1 MTTIDNIFTLSGYY
15 INYFLG
21 VDDIVSN
28 YSTFFK
34 QVQRTPEDIFIYSG
48 EKSLTYKEV
57 FESSLKLANHFH
69 QHGISKDTRVV
80 VMLPN
85 IPEMIYTW
93 LALSRLEAMMIP
105 VNINYKSLA
114 LRYIIDDSSAVSVIY
129 HADNEE
135 DVLNATNILTGLNV
149 FIGIGDCK
157 NEATIDF
164 IKYTEKP
171 LFGGP
176 YNPDA
181 NDTNVM
187 FYSGAATGPAKY
199 AKYSNSQLFRN
210 TNDYLSAVMLKHN
223 DVIFSQ
229 FSLAHFIGY
238 ISVMNAVVNA
248 GASIAICNTDNED
261 EVKKTLEISQAN
273 YMVAEPAYIAYLN
286 KKNDKAFLPESIR
299 YAITG
304 GGRLKKDIHETFTSI
319 YKIPVFKIYGMVEA
333 GPILTVNTN
342 TDKPTSIGTTLSNVT
357 IALKKGDVMLT
368 EEVIG
373 EICVVSN
380 ILTEDLHKLLSDKFH
395 NGWYHTGD
403 LGRLDMDG
411 YLYFVDRK
419 AYVINV
425 RGFDVYPEQV
435 EIALMKHPKIRDVV
449 VKGTPKDSYSESI
462 HAYIIQEE
470 GKRPTDDELIAFL
483 EKELLRYQIPEK
495 FIYVN
500 HFPKSPTGK
509 VVRQALK

>member
-1 MTTIDNIFTLSGYY
+1 M
-15 INYFLG
+15 
-21 VDDIVSN
+21 
-28 YSTFFK
+28 
-34 QVQRTPEDIFIYSG
+34 FIYSG
-48 EKSLTYKEV
+48 EKALTYKEV
-57 FESSLKLANHFH
+57 FESSLKLASHFH
-69 QHGISKDTRVV
+69 QQGITRDSRVV

-105 VNINYKSLA
+105 VNVNYKSLA

-129 HADNEE
+129 HANNEE
-135 DVLNATNILTGLNV
+135 DVLNAADILTSLDV
-149 FIGIGDCK
+149 FIGLGECK
-157 NEATIDF
+157 NEGSIDF
-164 IKYTEKP
+164 MEYMDKP

-176 YNPDA
+176 YNPEGD
-181 NDTNVM
+181 DTNVM

-199 AKYSNSQLFRN
+199 AKYSNYQICRN
-210 TNDYLSAVMLKHN
+210 TNDYLSAVMLKPK
-223 DVIFSQ
+223 DVLFSQ
-229 FSLAHFIGY
+229 FPLAHYIGY
-238 ISVMNAVVNA
+238 VAVMNAVVNA
-248 GASIAICNTDNED
+248 GASIAICNTDDED
-261 EVKKTLEISQAN
+261 ELKKTFDTSKAN

-286 KKNDKAFLPESIR
+286 EKNDKTFLPESLQ

-304 GGRLKKDIHETFTSI
+304 GGRLKKEIHEAFMSI
-319 YKIPVFKIYGMVEA
+319 YKMPVFKIYGMVEA

-342 TDKPTSIGTTLSNVT
+342 PDKPSSIGTTLSNVS
-357 IALKKGDVMLT
+357 IALKKGDKMLT

-373 EICVVSN
+373 EISVVSS
-380 ILTEDLHKLLSDKFH
+380 ILTEDLHKLLSDQFH
-395 NGWYHTGD
+395 DGWYHTGD

-419 AYVINV
+419 SYVINV

-435 EIALMKHPKIRDVV
+435 ETVLMKHPMIQDVV
-449 VKGTPKDSYSESI
+449 VKGTSKDSYSESI
-462 HAYIIQEE
+462 QAYIIQED
-470 GKRPTDDELIAFL
+470 GKRSTDDELITFL
-483 EKELLRYQIPEK
+483 EKKLPRYQIPEK

>member
-1 MTTIDNIFTLSGYY
+1 LS
-15 INYFLG
+15 
-21 VDDIVSN
+21 
-28 YSTFFK
+28 
-34 QVQRTPEDIFIYSG
+34 
-48 EKSLTYKEV
+48 YKEV
-57 FESSLKLANHFH
+57 FDSSLSLANLFH
-69 QHGISKDTRVV
+69 QHGITKDTRVV

-93 LALSRLEAMMIP
+93 LALSRLEAMIIP
-105 VNINYKSLA
+105 VNVNYKSLA

-135 DVLNATNILTGLNV
+135 DVLNATNILTSIET

-157 NEATIDF
+157 NETTIDF
-164 IKYTEKP
+164 MEYQDKP

-176 YNPDA
+176 YNPEDE
-181 NDTNVM
+181 DTNVM

-199 AKYSNSQLFRN
+199 AKYSNYQIFRN
-210 TNDYLSAVMLKHN
+210 TNDFLSALMFKPE

-229 FSLAHFIGY
+229 FPLAHFIGY
-238 ISVMNAVVNA
+238 IAVMNAVVNA
-248 GASIAICNTDNED
+248 GASLAVCNADD
-261 EVKKTLEISQAN
+261 ENDLQQTLKNAQPT
-273 YMVAEPAYIAYLN
+273 YMVAEPSYLAYLN
-286 KKNDKAFLPESIR
+286 DKNDRSFLPKSLK
-299 YAITG
+299 YAVTG
-304 GGRLKKDIHETFTSI
+304 GGRLKKELHESFMNI
-319 YKIPVFKIYGMVEA
+319 YKIPVFKIYGMIEA

-342 TDKPTSIGTTLSNVT
+342 TEKPNSIGTSLSS
-357 IALKKGDVMLT
+357 ISIMLKKGDKMLP
-368 EEVIG
+368 EEQTG

-380 ILTEDLHKLLSDKFH
+380 ILTKDLHKLLSDQFH
-395 NGWYHTGD
+395 DGWYHTGD

-419 AYVINV
+419 SYVINV

-435 EIALMKHPKIRDVV
+435 ETVLMKHPMIRDVV
-449 VKGTPKDSYSESI
+449 VKGTPKDNYSESI
-462 HAYIIQEE
+462 QAYIIQED
-470 GKRPTDDELIAFL
+470 GKRPTDDELITFL
-483 EKELLRYQIPEK
+483 EKKLPRYQIPEK

>member
-1 MTTIDNIFTLSGYY
+1 M
-15 INYFLG
+15 FLG
-21 VDDIVSN
+21 VDRIVSN

-34 QVQRTPEDIFIYSG
+34 QVQKTPEDVFIYSG
-48 EKSLTYKEV
+48 VKSLTYKEV

-69 QHGISKDTRVV
+69 QQGITKDSRVV

-105 VNINYKSLA
+105 VNIHYKSLA
-114 LRYIIDDSSAVSVIY
+114 LRYIIDNSSAVSVIY

-135 DVLNATNILTGLNV
+135 DVLNATNILTSLDV
-149 FIGIGDCK
+149 FIGLGDCK
-157 NEATIDF
+157 NEKTIDF
-164 IKYTEKP
+164 MSYIEKP

-176 YNPDA
+176 YNPED

-199 AKYSNSQLFRN
+199 AKYSNYQICRN
-210 TNDYLSAVMLKHN
+210 TNDYLSAVMLKPK
-223 DVIFSQ
+223 DVLFSQ
-229 FSLAHFIGY
+229 FPLTHFIGY
-238 ISVMNAVVNA
+238 IAVINAVVNA
-248 GASIAICNTDNED
+248 GASIAICNTDDED
-261 EVKKTLEISQAN
+261 ELKKTLELAQPN
-273 YMVAEPAYIAYLN
+273 YMVVEPSYFSYLI
-286 KKNDKAFLPESIR
+286 KKNDKTFLPGSLQ

-304 GGRLKKDIHETFTSI
+304 GGRLKKEIHETFMNI

-342 TDKPTSIGTTLSNVT
+342 TDKPTSIGTTLSNVS
-357 IALKKGDVMLT
+357 IALKRGEEMLT

-373 EICVVSN
+373 EISVVSS
-380 ILTEDLHKLLSDKFH
+380 ILTEDLHKLLSDQFYK
-395 NGWYHTGD
+395 GWYHTED

-435 EIALMKHPKIRDVV
+435 EIALMKHPMIQDVV
-449 VKGTPKDSYSESI
+449 VKGAPKDSYSESI
-462 HAYIIQEE
+462 QAYIIQAE
-470 GKRPTDDELIAFL
+470 GKRPTDEELIAFL
-483 EKELLRYQIPEK
+483 EKKLPRYQIPEK

>member
-1 MTTIDNIFTLSGYY
+1 MNCIL
-15 INYFLG
+15 
-21 VDDIVSN
+21 SN

-34 QVQRTPEDIFIYSG
+34 QVQKTPEDVFIYSG
-48 EKSLTYKEV
+48 ENSLTYKEV
-57 FESSLKLANHFH
+57 FESSLKLASHFH
-69 QHGISKDTRVV
+69 QQGISKDSRVV

-105 VNINYKSLA
+105 VNVNYKSLA
-114 LRYIIDDSSAVSVIY
+114 LRYIIDDSSAVSVVY
-129 HADNEE
+129 NADNEE
-135 DVLNATNILTGLNV
+135 DVLNATNILTSLNV
-149 FIGIGDCK
+149 FIGLGDCQYEK
-157 NEATIDF
+157 SINFMD
-164 IKYTEKP
+164 YMSKP

-176 YNPDA
+176 YNPEA

-199 AKYSNSQLFRN
+199 AKYSNYQICRN
-210 TNDYLSAVMLKHN
+210 TNDYLSAVMLKPK
-223 DVIFSQ
+223 DVLFSE
-229 FSLAHFIGY
+229 FPLSHYVGY
-238 ISVMNAVVNA
+238 ITVMNAVVNA
-248 GASIAICNTDNED
+248 GASIAICNTHNED
-261 EVKKTLEISQAN
+261 ELKKALEYAKPN
-273 YMVAEPAYIAYLN
+273 YLVAETSYIAYLN
-286 KKNDKAFLPESIR
+286 ENKDKNLLPDSLQ
-299 YAITG
+299 YVITG
-304 GGRLKKDIHETFTSI
+304 GGRLKKEIHEKFMSI
-319 YKIPVFKIYGMVEA
+319 YKTPVFKIYGMVEA

-342 TDKPTSIGTTLSNVT
+342 QDKPTSIGTTLSNIS
-357 IALKKGDVMLT
+357 IALKKGNDMLT
-368 EEVIG
+368 EDVIG

-380 ILTEDLHKLLSDKFH
+380 ILTQDLHKLLSDQFH
-395 NGWYHTGD
+395 DGWYHTGD

-435 EIALMKHPKIRDVV
+435 EIALMKHPMIHDVV
-449 VKGTPKDSYSESI
+449 VKGSPKDSYSESI
-462 HAYIIQEE
+462 QAYIILEE

-483 EKELLRYQIPEK
+483 EKKLPRYQIPEK

>member
-1 MTTIDNIFTLSGYY
+1 M
-15 INYFLG
+15 
-21 VDDIVSN
+21 
-28 YSTFFK
+28 
-34 QVQRTPEDIFIYSG
+34 FIYSG
-48 EKSLTYKEV
+48 EKALTYKEV
-57 FESSLKLANHFH
+57 FESSLKLASHFH
-69 QHGISKDTRVV
+69 QQGITRDSRVV

-105 VNINYKSLA
+105 VNVNYKSLA
-114 LRYIIDDSSAVSVIY
+114 LRYIIDDSSAMSVIY
-129 HADNEE
+129 HANNEE
-135 DVLNATNILTGLNV
+135 DVINAADILTSLDV
-149 FIGIGDCK
+149 FIGLGEYK
-157 NEATIDF
+157 NEGSIDF
-164 IKYTEKP
+164 MEYMDKP

-176 YNPDA
+176 YTPEGDDA
-181 NDTNVM
+181 NVM

-199 AKYSNSQLFRN
+199 AKYSNNMLLRN
-210 TNDYLSAVMLKHN
+210 TNDYLSAVMLKPE

-229 FSLAHFIGY
+229 FSLAHFIGFVA
-238 ISVMNAVVNA
+238 VMNAVVNA
-248 GASIAICNTDNED
+248 GASIAICNTDDED
-261 EVKKTLEISQAN
+261 ELKKTFDTSKAN
-273 YMVAEPAYIAYLN
+273 YMVAEPTYIAYLN
-286 KKNDKAFLPESIR
+286 EKNDKTYLPESLQ

-304 GGRLKKDIHETFTSI
+304 GGRLKKEIHEAFMSI
-319 YKIPVFKIYGMVEA
+319 YKMPVFKIYGMVEA

-342 TDKPTSIGTTLSNVT
+342 TDKPSSIGTTLSNVS
-357 IALKKGDVMLT
+357 IALKKGDKMLT

-373 EICVVSN
+373 EISVVSS
-380 ILTEDLHKLLSDKFH
+380 ILTEDLHKLLSDQFH
-395 NGWYHTGD
+395 DGWYHTGD

-419 AYVINV
+419 SYVINV

-435 EIALMKHPKIRDVV
+435 ETVLMNHPMIQDVV

-462 HAYIIQEE
+462 QAYIIQEN
-470 GKRPTDDELIAFL
+470 GKRPTDDELIIFL
-483 EKELLRYQIPEK
+483 EKKLPRYQIPEK